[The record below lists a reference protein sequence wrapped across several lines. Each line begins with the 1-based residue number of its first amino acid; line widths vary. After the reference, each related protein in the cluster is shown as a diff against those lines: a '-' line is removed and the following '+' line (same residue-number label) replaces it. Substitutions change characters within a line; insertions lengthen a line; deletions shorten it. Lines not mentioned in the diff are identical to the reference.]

1 MIIATL
7 ITIAGLIY
15 VVLGTLHG
23 LYTWLDMRTAR
34 RIVPDDAAVI
44 TAMQNSTIRLTRGES
59 TMWQGWVG
67 FNFSHS
73 LGAVFFGGTLCSIA
87 ATLGRLNPPPWV
99 LLALAGFSSLYLLL
113 ALRYWFRIPVLG
125 TGIASACLGLAW
137 LIYL

>member
-7 ITIAGLIY
+7 ITISGLIY

-23 LYTWLDMRTAR
+23 LYTWLDTRGAR
-34 RIVPDDAAVI
+34 RIVPDDPAVT
-44 TAMQNSTIRLTRGES
+44 TAMQNSTIRLTRGAA

-73 LGAVFFGGTLCSIA
+73 LGAVFFGGALCSIA
-87 ATLGRLNPPPWV
+87 ATLGRLSLPPWV
-99 LLALAGFSSLYLLL
+99 LLVLAAVSAVYLLL

-125 TGIASACLGLAW
+125 TAIATACLALAW

>member
-7 ITIAGLIY
+7 ITIAGLVY

-23 LYTWLDMRTAR
+23 LYTWLDTRNAR
-34 RIVPDDAAVI
+34 RIVPDDPAVI
-44 TAMQNSTIRLTRGES
+44 TAMQNSKIRLTRGAA

-73 LGAVFFGGTLCSIA
+73 VGAVFFGGTLCSIA
-87 ATLGRLNPPPWV
+87 ASLGRLSLSPWV
-99 LLALAGFSSLYLLL
+99 LLVLAGLSGMYLLL
-113 ALRYWFRIPVLG
+113 ALKYWFRVPVLG
-125 TGIASACLGLAW
+125 TAIATTCLVLAW

>member
-7 ITIAGLIY
+7 MTIAGLVY
-15 VVLGTLHG
+15 VVLGALHAV
-23 LYTWLDMRTAR
+23 YTWLDTRTAR
-34 RIVPDDAAVI
+34 RIVPDDPAVMA
-44 TAMQNSTIRLTRGES
+44 AMQNSRIRLTRGEA

-73 LGAVFFGGTLCSIA
+73 LGAIFFGATLCAIA
-87 ATLGRLNPPPWV
+87 GALGSLGLAPWV
-99 LLALAGFSSLYLLL
+99 LLALAGVSACYLLL

-125 TGIASACLGLAW
+125 TGLATACLGLAW

>member
-15 VVLGTLHG
+15 VVLGALHAA
-23 LYTWLDMRTAR
+23 YTWLDTRHAR
-34 RIVPDDAAVI
+34 RLVPDDPAVI
-44 TAMQNSTIRLTRGES
+44 VAMQNSRIRLTRGES

-73 LGAVFFGGTLCSIA
+73 LGAVFFGGTLCFIA
-87 ATLGRLNPPPWV
+87 ATLGILGLPPWV
-99 LLALAGFSSLYLLL
+99 LLALAAVSGTYLLL

-125 TGIASACLGLAW
+125 TAIATVSLVLAW

>member
-7 ITIAGLIY
+7 LTISGLIY
-15 VVLGTLHG
+15 VVLGALHG
-23 LYTWLDMRTAR
+23 LYTWLDTGKAR
-34 RIVPDDAAVI
+34 RIVPDDPAVI
-44 TAMQNSTIRLTRGES
+44 TAMQNSRIRLTRGAS

-73 LGAVFFGGTLCSIA
+73 LGAVFFGGTLCSVA
-87 ATLGRLNPPPWV
+87 ASLGRLGLRPWV
-99 LLALAGFSSLYLLL
+99 LLVLAGFSGVYLLL

-125 TGIASACLGLAW
+125 TGIATACLGLAW

>member
-7 ITIAGLIY
+7 LIIAGLIY
-15 VVLGTLHG
+15 VVLGALHG
-23 LYTWLDMRTAR
+23 LYTWLDTGKPR
-34 RIVPDDAAVI
+34 RIVPDDPTVI
-44 TAMQNSTIRLTRGES
+44 TAMQNSRIRLTRGAS

-87 ATLGRLNPPPWV
+87 ASLGRLGLPPWV
-99 LLALAGFSSLYLLL
+99 LLVLAGFSGVYLLL

-125 TGIASACLGLAW
+125 TAIATACLGLAW